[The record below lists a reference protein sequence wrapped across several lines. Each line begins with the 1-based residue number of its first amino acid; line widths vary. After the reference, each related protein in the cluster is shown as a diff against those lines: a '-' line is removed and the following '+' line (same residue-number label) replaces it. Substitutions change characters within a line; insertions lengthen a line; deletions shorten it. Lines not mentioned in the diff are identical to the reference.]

1 MDDQELLN
9 HLSRF
14 FLGVFSDDALYAKDV
29 LEGIGVED
37 VDAFCGAAEAKAKQS
52 T

>member
-1 MDDQELLN
+1 MNDQELLN
-9 HLSRF
+9 HLARF
-14 FLGVFSDDALYAKDV
+14 FLGVFSDDSLYAKDV

-37 VDAFCGAAEAKAKQS
+37 VDSFYEAAEAKTKQS